1 MLQRGL
7 SIENTY
13 LECEQQHP
21 FPRNSMV
28 EQREAT
34 RTSIFFFCHMA
45 SMRWTALLCHHGL
58 KSLEPSANRN
68 LPFIKLSPWV
78 FITVKKKIWL
88 WFGHHIEKW
97 WVLKEVLETCG
108 WSLSLKK
115 CAGLWSLVLWLPG
128 VRWESFISN
137 TFLPLACIT
146 RYHGEGSHCNWA
158 DEESS
163 STLEPSVFWSK

>member
-1 MLQRGL
+1 MSS
-7 SIENTY
+7 SIHSHGIQWWNKERQ
-13 LECEQQHP
+13 LELA
-21 FPRNSMV
+21 FSFS
-28 EQREAT
+28 AT
-34 RTSIFFFCHMA
+34 
-45 SMRWTALLCHHGL
+45 WPLWGELLCSVTMAW
-58 KSLEPSANRN
+58 SLWSHQPTETFPS
-68 LPFIKLSPWV
+68 LSSLLGYLSQW
-78 FITVKKKIWL
+78 KKKIWL

-146 RYHGEGSHCNWA
+146 RYHGEGSQCNWA